1 MPRDASDLSRRLAR
15 DAEAV
20 CRHYLSNGRRQG
32 RYWIVGDVR
41 NAPGRSMF
49 VRLGGPESGAGAAG
63 KWTDAASAEF
73 GDLLDVIR
81 ESGRFTEF
89 RDVAEEARRFLGL
102 RQPEPPPRRPT
113 SAPAG
118 SPEPARRLFALS
130 RPIAGTLAE
139 TYLRQRGIVGISDV
153 AALRFHPHCYYRR
166 EDHADNAG
174 REAWPALLAKVTDLD
189 ETVTGVHRTWIDPTS
204 ARKAPVE
211 QPRKAMGN
219 LLGNGVRI
227 GKTADL
233 LAAGEGLETMLSLRM
248 ALPDLPMIAAL
259 SASHLAALILPAEL
273 HRLYIAVDADEAGVM
288 ASDKLAD
295 RAEADG
301 VEAIRLQPRYG
312 DLNEDLRAL
321 GLDELR
327 AHLRPQLAPVDV
339 DRLLP
344 SSGG

>member
-1 MPRDASDLSRRLAR
+1 MPRDASELSRRLAR

-49 VRLGGPESGAGAAG
+49 VRLSGSESGAGAAG
-63 KWTDAASAEF
+63 NWTDAASAEF

-81 ESGRFTEF
+81 ASCGFTEF
-89 RDVAEEARRFLGL
+89 RDVTKEARRFLGL

-118 SPEPARRLFALS
+118 PPEAARRLFAIS

-139 TYLRQRGIVGISDV
+139 TYLQKRGIVGVSDI

-166 EDHADNAG
+166 ADHADDAE
-174 REAWPALLAKVTDLD
+174 RDAWPALLAKVTDLD
-189 ETVTGVHRTWIDPTS
+189 GTITGVHRTWLDPTS
-204 ARKAPVE
+204 ARKAPIE
-211 QPRKAMGN
+211 RPRKAMGH
-219 LLGNGVRI
+219 LLGRGVRI
-227 GKTADL
+227 GKPTDL

-248 ALPDLPMIAAL
+248 ALPGLPMIAGL
-259 SASHLAALILPAEL
+259 SATHLAALILPADL
-273 HRLYIAVDADEAGVM
+273 RRLYIAVDADEAGVT
-288 ASDKLAD
+288 ASGRLAD
-295 RAEADG
+295 RADADG
-301 VEAIRLQPRYG
+301 VEAIRLTPQCG
-312 DLNEDLRAL
+312 DFNEDLRAL
-321 GLDELR
+321 GVDELR